1 MNARHRKLAESDL
14 VCKVEALR
22 PTLTTSMELR
32 HLRYF
37 VVLAKELNFRRAAEI
52 LRVASP
58 SLSRQ
63 IKDLEYELEARL
75 FERDTKKV
83 KLTGAGV
90 VFLEQAEAVL
100 AKANEAVAAVRG
112 AVGGHSGKLSIGI
125 FGPLSGEFLPATL
138 SRFTRAYPLVE
149 ISLKEI
155 SPDEQIAQ
163 LENKKIQIA
172 FTINQKGDPEIPHLE
187 QWTVFEREPIV
198 LLSKFHPLA
207 GKKSIKFTELAQET
221 FLCLSDA
228 VALGRHATVVKELFQ
243 AHSLKPAKLRQVN
256 SFESMF
262 AFMICNQG
270 AVLGPRLYKV
280 APPPGIVERL
290 VELRKDDPKYLLR
303 AVWLKDETSAPVK
316 NFIDALKREMG
327 PQGGPT

>member
-1 MNARHRKLAESDL
+1 
-14 VCKVEALR
+14 
-22 PTLTTSMELR
+22 MELR

-52 LRVASP
+52 LHVASP

-63 IKDLEYELEARL
+63 IKDLEHELEARL

-112 AVGGHSGKLSIGI
+112 AVGGHTGKLSIGA
-125 FGPLSGEFLPATL
+125 FGPVSGEFLTATL
-138 SRFTRAYPLVE
+138 SRFASAYPQVE
-149 ISLKEI
+149 VSLKEI
-155 SPDEQIAQ
+155 GPDEQIAQ
-163 LENKKIQIA
+163 LENKQIQIA
-172 FTINQKGDPEIPHLE
+172 FTINSKGDPGIPHLE
-187 QWTVFEREPIV
+187 QWSVLERDPII

-207 GKKSIKFTELAQET
+207 VKESLKLTELTEVT
-221 FLCLSDA
+221 FLCLSDT
-228 VALGRHATVVKELFQ
+228 VALGRHATIVKELFQ
-243 AHSLKPAKLRQVN
+243 ARSLKPAKLKQVN
-256 SFESMF
+256 SFESIY

-270 AVLGPRLYKV
+270 VVLGPKLYKV

-290 VELRKDDPKYLLR
+290 IEVKKGDPKYQLR
-303 AVWLKDETSAPVK
+303 AVWLKNETSAPVK
-316 NFIDALKREMG
+316 NFIDALKLETSLLEE
-327 PQGGPT
+327 PS

>member
-1 MNARHRKLAESDL
+1 
-14 VCKVEALR
+14 
-22 PTLTTSMELR
+22 MELR

-63 IKDLEYELEARL
+63 IKDLEHELEARL

-90 VFLEQAEAVL
+90 VFLEQAEALL

-112 AVGGHSGKLSIGI
+112 AEGGHKGKLSIGA
-125 FGPLSGEFLPATL
+125 FGPVSGEFLTATL
-138 SRFTRAYPLVE
+138 SRFASAYPHVE
-149 ISLKEI
+149 VSLKEI

-163 LENKKIQIA
+163 LENKQIQIA
-172 FTINQKGDPEIPHLE
+172 FTINPKGDPGIPHLE
-187 QWTVFEREPIV
+187 QWSVLERDPII

-207 GKKSIKFTELAQET
+207 VKESLKLTELTEVT
-221 FLCLSDA
+221 FLCLSDT
-228 VALGRHATVVKELFQ
+228 VALGRHATIVKELFQ
-243 AHSLKPAKLRQVN
+243 ARSLKPAKLKQVN
-256 SFESMF
+256 SFESIY

-270 AVLGPRLYKV
+270 VVLGPKLYKV
-280 APPPGIVERL
+280 APPPGIVERPIE
-290 VELRKDDPKYLLR
+290 VKKGDPKYQMR
-303 AVWLKDETSAPVK
+303 AVWLKNETSAPVK
-316 NFIDALKREMG
+316 NFIDALKLE
-327 PQGGPT
+327 TALLKELT